1 MTYYIGEE
9 VKELTHSGV
18 KGMHWGV
25 RKAETTG
32 GSRSRSTARPK
43 KKAVPKTPEAQAAHD
58 LRMKIGKDVAM
69 ATVASIGALGVAT
82 LAGPVAGAAAGAAIR
97 SVIQVGATKTS
108 DSSFTGGGVKILGRT
123 ASGDF
128 KVEHPDTH
136 QQMTVDGKILESLL
150 GRGMK

>member
-25 RKAETTG
+25 RKDETSG

-43 KKAVPKTPEAQAAHD
+43 KKALPKTPEAKAAHD

-108 DSSFTGGGVKILGRT
+108 DSSFNGGGVKILGRHGNNYDILDS
-123 ASGDF
+123 SGRRI
-128 KVEHPDTH
+128 
-136 QQMTVDGKILESLL
+136 TVDSNIMKDILDRTLH
-150 GRGMK
+150 K